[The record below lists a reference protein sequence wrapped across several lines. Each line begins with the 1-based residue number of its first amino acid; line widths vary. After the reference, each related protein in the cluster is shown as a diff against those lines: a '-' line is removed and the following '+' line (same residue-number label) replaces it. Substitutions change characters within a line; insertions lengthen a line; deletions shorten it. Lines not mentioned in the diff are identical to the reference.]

1 MTRSTFNT
9 INQLLWKGCW
19 KSSLALLIGLGAF
32 CQQAN
37 AQSTTAVG
45 VARASEGLIKI
56 YDPKVR
62 DVTLV
67 VPAPA
72 GTPTACEEDNK
83 STNGDWEAFYCRL
96 DRKILISQKNLNLI
110 EKRYGLAAIATLVA
124 HEFAHGRQHAIAGFM
139 GDTVWSVVFDEL
151 QADCI
156 AGVYMRRATPI
167 SLSPQQIEQSRD
179 FLESIGDYSVQERS
193 WHGTPGMRG
202 SVFQFGYYKG
212 DLNACW
218 ATSQRN
224 WRKTREDVTDQVDR
238 AIENAPATIDNLIDR
253 GLNLLEGL

>member
-1 MTRSTFNT
+1 MARSTINT
-9 INQLLWKGCW
+9 INQLLWKGCR
-19 KSSLALLIGLGAF
+19 KSSLALLVSLAPF

-37 AQSTTAVG
+37 AQSYTAVG

-72 GTPTACEEDNK
+72 GTPTSCKEDNK

-110 EKRYGLAAIATLVA
+110 EKKYGLAAIATLVA

-139 GDTVWSVVFDEL
+139 SGVVWSVVFDEL

-167 SLSPQQIEQSRD
+167 SLSPQQIKKSRD

-202 SVFQFGYYKG
+202 AVFQFGYDKG

-218 ATSQRN
+218 ASSQRN
-224 WRKTREDVTDQVDR
+224 WRKTLEDVPDQVDR

-253 GLNLLEGL
+253 GKKLLEGL

>member
-224 WRKTREDVTDQVDR
+224 WRKTLEDVTDQVDR